1 MSGAA
6 IAMMVLFMVFL
17 WGGLIIA
24 SINLKNHPDEEAGEL
39 GTAPGT
45 DDESLI
51 IHASSHPAG

>member
-17 WGGLIIA
+17 WGGLILA
-24 SINLKNHPDEEAGEL
+24 TINLKNHPDEQSGEL
-39 GTAPGT
+39 GSGPGT

-51 IHASSHPAG
+51 IHSGSHSAG